1 MTKFSRLVFA
11 TCIAF
16 TLHFTASAQSLS
28 VNTDGSTAH
37 ASALLD
43 VKSTSKGVLV
53 PRMSKTERNAIAS
66 PATGLMV
73 FQNAPDSVGF
83 YYYDGTSWL
92 WLATASSSAG
102 WLTTGNNGTDSA
114 INFLGTLD
122 NKPLMFR
129 QNNLWMGQ
137 LNTKMHNYFIGGG
150 SGSNNTSTQNT
161 GLGDSTLFNNTTGTG
176 NTAIGYRSMVGSGP
190 ITGSINVA
198 VGNNTLSSIS
208 TGSQNVAIGDN
219 AMTSMKTG
227 GTNIVIGPGA
237 MEQAT
242 KGNNNIA
249 LGLWSQ
255 RGNDSASNNIG
266 IGQSSLYYND
276 SSRSIGIGIEAL
288 AYSNRNNIVGI
299 GYQAGYLNNYLQ
311 TGSTIGIENTY
322 MGFQSGYYANTG
334 SKNVAV
340 GNLALFG
347 PGYFNGDDPNNIYY
361 KRNVAIGDSAMTA
374 AYGSDNVA
382 VGFKALS
389 KSSFTGLHVAVGS
402 RALSNTTASYPNT
415 AVGYS
420 SQDSLTTG
428 AANTSLGT
436 YSLMSNKTGGNNTAI
451 GNAAMME
458 AFNPAGANYP
468 YDNTAVGNDAM
479 RLTRY
484 YGQTAMGA
492 GALRNDT
499 GSVYNTAIGYLSMYY
514 HLRGNSNTALGTS
527 ALRNDTTGSVNT
539 ALGVNTLYN
548 HKSGDN
554 NVAVGFDALLNDV
567 DGGANTAVGTYAM
580 VNHKTNG
587 LNTAVGFESMYYDT
601 AGYYNSA
608 IGWRSYRYTKAGIEN
623 TALGVGTIEFTD
635 SSYYN
640 TAVGRG
646 AMIGK
651 GGKWNTA
658 VGYFASGLYSGAAT
672 TNYYVNESTTI
683 GSYAG
688 FKNIGNQNT
697 FVGSFSG
704 YGGASDSLRGIEN
717 TGIGAYTLTNTT
729 SGRSNTALGL
739 GPLFNNITGSG
750 NVGIGTRA
758 LANAASYNYNIAI
771 GDSAMYGN
779 NADENMA
786 IGTKSMWF
794 NNTGTQNSA
803 VGNYALQT
811 NSTGSY
817 NTALGHEA
825 LLNSNANGNTA
836 FGFLA
841 GSGNTSGTFNTLAGY
856 NANVGASGLTNATA
870 IGSNAYVAQSNSMIL
885 GSISGTNGGTSDT
898 KVGIRTT
905 TPDSTFSVADNFLV
919 GSSGTVQYD
928 NSVPVMSYMFKSGS
942 INADR
947 MVVAHSPAF
956 PTYGLQYQDLTDK
969 FNFLSGGVGVLT
981 ADLGTGRVGV
991 GTTTPAKKLHVFSGT
1006 SGAVTNAASN
1016 ILMEDNANSYFEMST
1031 PDANENGILS
1041 SNTTGIRSGI
1051 IFTNANGVQFRAG
1064 GNANRMVILSSGNVG
1079 IGTTAPTH
1087 QLQLSVDDA
1096 AKPGTNLWTV
1106 VSDERLKTINGDYS
1120 KGLKD
1125 ILKLNTIRYNYKKN
1139 DAIDLPT
1146 NEQFYGFS
1154 AQDVQKVFPEAVK
1167 VMQNG
1172 YLSLNIHPI
1181 VIAYVNA
1188 FKEQQQQIDELKKQN
1203 DLLIKRIE
1211 KLENK

>member
-1 MTKFSRLVFA
+1 MTKFFRLVFA
-11 TCIAF
+11 ICIAF
-16 TLHFTASAQSLS
+16 TLHFTASSQSVS
-28 VNTDGSTAH
+28 INTDGSTAH
-37 ASALLD
+37 ASAMLD
-43 VKSTSKGVLV
+43 VKSTTKGVLI

-83 YYYDGTSWL
+83 YYYDGTTWL
-92 WLATASSSAG
+92 WLAAANSSVG
-102 WLTTGNNGTDSA
+102 WLITGNNGTDSA

-122 NKPLMFR
+122 NKPLMLR
-129 QNNLWMGQ
+129 QNNLPMGQ
-137 LNTKMHNYFIGGG
+137 LNSKMHNYFIGGG

-176 NTAIGYRSMVGSGP
+176 NTAIGYRSMIGSGP
-190 ITGSINVA
+190 ITGGINVA
-198 VGNNTLSSIS
+198 VGNNTLSSIT
-208 TGSQNVAIGDN
+208 TGSQNIAIGDN
-219 AMTSMKTG
+219 AMYGMKTG
-227 GTNIVIGPGA
+227 GTNVVLGAGA

-242 KGNNNIA
+242 KGNSNIA
-249 LGLWSQ
+249 LGLWAQ
-255 RGNDSASNNIG
+255 RGNDSASYNIG

-276 SSRSIGIGIEAL
+276 SSRSIGIGTEAL
-288 AYSNRNNIVGI
+288 AYSNRNNVIGI

-311 TGSTIGIENTY
+311 TTNALLGVENTY
-322 MGFQSGYYANTG
+322 VGFQSGYYANTG

-340 GNLALFG
+340 GNHALLG
-347 PGYFNGDDPNNIYY
+347 QGYFNGDDPNNVYY
-361 KRNVAIGDSAMTA
+361 KRNVAIGDSAMTFS
-374 AYGSDNVA
+374 YGSDNVA
-382 VGFKALS
+382 VGYKTLS

-402 RALSNTTASYPNT
+402 RALTNTTASYPNT

-436 YSLMSNKTGGNNTAI
+436 YSLMSNKLGSNNTAI

-458 AFNPAGANYP
+458 AYNPAGANYP

-499 GSVYNTAIGYLSMYY
+499 GSVYNTAVGYLSMYY

-548 HKSGDN
+548 HKTGDN

-567 DGGANTAVGTYAM
+567 DGGANTAVGSYAM

-601 AGYYNSA
+601 AGTYNTA
-608 IGWRSYRYTKAGIEN
+608 VGWRSLKSVKRGTEN
-623 TALGVGTIEFTD
+623 TALGVGTIEFSD

-646 AMIGK
+646 AMIAK
-651 GGKWNTA
+651 GGKWNTV
-658 VGYFASGLYSGAAT
+658 VGYFASGDYAGVGT
-672 TNYYVNESTTI
+672 TNYYMNQATIVGSFAGYRNTGDQNTFI
-683 GSYAG
+683 GSY
-688 FKNIGNQNT
+688 
-697 FVGSFSG
+697 SG
-704 YGGASDSLRGIEN
+704 YGASDTLTGIEN
-717 TGIGAYTLTNTT
+717 TGLGAYTLTGNTT
-729 SGRSNTALGL
+729 GRSNTALGMGSL
-739 GPLFNNITGSG
+739 YNNISGSG
-750 NVGIGTRA
+750 NIAVGTRA
-758 LANAASYNYNIAI
+758 LGNAATFNYNIAI

-779 NADENMA
+779 NANENMA
-786 IGTKSMWF
+786 IGTFAMRF

-836 FGFLA
+836 IGFLA
-841 GSGNTSGTFNTLAGY
+841 GSGNTNGTYNNLVGY
-856 NANVGASGLTNATA
+856 NANVASSGLTNASAFGT
-870 IGSNAYVAQSNSMIL
+870 NAYVAQNNAMVL
-885 GSISGTNGGTSDT
+885 GSINGVNGGTAST
-898 KVGIRTT
+898 NVGIGTT

-928 NSVPVMSYMFKSGS
+928 NTVPVMSYMFKSGS
-942 INADR
+942 LNSDR

-956 PTYGLQYQDLTDK
+956 PTYGLQYQDLNDK
-969 FNFLSGGVGVLT
+969 FNFLSGGTGVLT
-981 ADLGTGRVGV
+981 ADLGTQRVGV
-991 GTTTPAKKLHVFSGT
+991 GTISPTKKLHVFSGT
-1006 SGAVTNAASN
+1006 SGAITNAASN
-1016 ILMEDNANSYFEMST
+1016 ILMEDNANAYFEMST

-1051 IFTNANGVQFRAG
+1051 IFTSVNGVQFRAG

-1079 IGTTAPTH
+1079 IGTAAPTH

-1096 AKPGTNLWTV
+1096 AKPGTGTWTIA
-1106 VSDERLKTINGDYS
+1106 SDERLKNINGNYS
-1120 KGLKD
+1120 KGLSD
-1125 ILKLNTIRYNYKKN
+1125 ILKLNTIRYNYSKEN
-1139 DAIDLPT
+1139 ALNLPAD
-1146 NEQFYGFS
+1146 EQFYGFS
-1154 AQDVQKVFPEAVK
+1154 AQEVQKIFPEAVK
-1167 VMQNG
+1167 VGKDG
-1172 YLSLNIHPI
+1172 YLTLNIHPI
-1181 VIAYVNA
+1181 LVSYVNA